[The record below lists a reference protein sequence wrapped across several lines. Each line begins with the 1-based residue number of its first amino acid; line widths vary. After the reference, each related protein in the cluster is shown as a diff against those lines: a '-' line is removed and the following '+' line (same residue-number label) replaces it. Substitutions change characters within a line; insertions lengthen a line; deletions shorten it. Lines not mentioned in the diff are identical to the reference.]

1 MGTETYSGRQGDAY
15 RLSTAGGGTAI
26 TSAEKGYP
34 IAPGMQYLELI
45 TRNYASSAV
54 VMAVGVS
61 PWLTVIR
68 TTNALINGN
77 TVYDEE
83 AQYVG
88 SSVITLSGQDT
99 AAELDFFYVGAERPF
114 NGVHVDMASLNTA
127 TRALTV
133 KYWTGSAWASISATD
148 GTRTGG
154 DTSLG
159 QDGIVSWTVPTDW
172 AKTTLKASADT
183 TIASPLAQALRNL
196 YWTRWEWAGALS
208 GSVTLNSLIAQ
219 PEFAEPEYPSGIIKE
234 LDFAT
239 GFGHHGGLTAK
250 MNTGTGNLIMNA
262 FNKSAN
268 RELPV

>member
-1 MGTETYSGRQGDAY
+1 MGTETYPGRQGDAY
-15 RLSTAGGGTAI
+15 RLSTAAGGTAI
-26 TSAEKGYP
+26 TSTEKGLQ

-54 VMAVGVS
+54 VMAVGMS

-68 TTNALINGN
+68 TTNSLIDGN

-88 SSVITLSGQDT
+88 SSVITLSDQST
-99 AAELDFFYVGAERPF
+99 AGNGDFFYVGAERPF
-114 NGVHVDMASLNTA
+114 KGVIVDVTA
-127 TRALTV
+127 TNSASTIITV
-133 KYWTGSAWASISATD
+133 KYWNGSAWADISDTD
-148 GTRTGG
+148 GTISGG
-154 DTSLG
+154 VSLA
-159 QDGIVSWTVPTDW
+159 QDGIINWSVPAAW
-172 AKTTLKASADT
+172 AKTTLKASGDT
-183 TIASPLAQALRNL
+183 SLTSSAEALRNL
-196 YWTRWEWAGALS
+196 YWTRWEWSVALDS
-208 GSVTLNSLIAQ
+208 SVTLTSLIAQ
-219 PEFAEPEYPSGIIKE
+219 PEFAEPEYPSGLVKE

-239 GFGHHGGLTAK
+239 GFGHHGGLTVK